1 MTREEFVRNRSWI
14 LRVIRSRCELT
25 QTEEDYLNDLIE
37 VLEQEPCDCISRKR
51 LKECFHRNVA
61 GAEAFDTII
70 DMQPSI
76 QPTTKENL
84 VVEDCISRQ
93 AVLDLVEDMTD
104 QFGVGHRVITE
115 GVISML
121 PPVAPQPKTDVLEKI
136 KEEIKN
142 NTYFINETTEKEGID
157 IETVEKTN
165 TERSRNDLRKM

>member
-93 AVLDLVEDMTD
+93 QAIDKMQELEDEDDEMY
-104 QFGVGHRVITE
+104 GCSIPE
-115 GVISML
+115 GFDGKRAIEALKTL
-121 PPVAPQPKTDVLEKI
+121 PSIQPKTELE
-136 KEEIKN
+136 
-142 NTYFINETTEKEGID
+142 TWEGIHAQVTAPKGTFD
-157 IETVEKTN
+157 KIWNEVEEDK
-165 TERSRNDLRKM
+165 E